1 MTDPVFLDFS
11 GAHSTTVDLSGK
23 KARIANIFRLILGNK
38 LTLALCRHLP
48 ISPPN
53 EDGLLFWAPINTYMH
68 KEWALLWNT
77 GAWDSFIVARANT
90 DAQLRAFREGGLK
103 YPIPATGVCPEP
115 LQDEEK

>member
-1 MTDPVFLDFS
+1 MTDPIFLDFT
-11 GAHSTTVDLSGK
+11 GAHSTTVNLSGT

-38 LTLALCRHLP
+38 LTLALCRRLP
-48 ISPPN
+48 LSPPN
-53 EDGLLFWAPINTYMH
+53 GYGLLFWAPINTYMQ

-90 DAQLRAFREGGLK
+90 NAQLRAFQGGGLK
-103 YPIPATGVCPEP
+103 YPIPATNGCPEP